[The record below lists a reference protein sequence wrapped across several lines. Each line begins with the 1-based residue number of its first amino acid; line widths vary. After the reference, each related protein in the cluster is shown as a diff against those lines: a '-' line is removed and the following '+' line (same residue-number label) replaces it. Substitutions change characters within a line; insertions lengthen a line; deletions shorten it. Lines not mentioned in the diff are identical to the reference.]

1 MNGFRG
7 AQRDDR
13 APRAGRLP
21 VRAPIAAL
29 FSTLLSALVTALV
42 CATSP
47 PAQAQLATY
56 VFDPEHSFVHFEVLH
71 FNTSTLRGRFGP
83 ISGAVKLDPAAGLG
97 ELSLRIPTA
106 GVDTGLKIFD
116 ARLRRDDLLASDA
129 HPEAFFVARQFRYT
143 GGQLVEVRG
152 EFTWRGVSQPLSL
165 RTTRFACRPGGDA
178 NTDADKDGTRVCG
191 GDFEGELKRS
201 DFGATFALPFVAD
214 TVRLV
219 VQVQGTRR

>member
-1 MNGFRG
+1 MIGLRG
-7 AQRDDR
+7 AHAGER
-13 APRAGRLP
+13 APRAGR
-21 VRAPIAAL
+21 RALQALIAAL
-29 FSTLLSALVTALV
+29 I
-42 CATSP
+42 CAAH
-47 PAQAQLATY
+47 PAARAQPATF

-71 FNTSTLRGRFGP
+71 FNTSTVRGRFGP
-83 ISGAVKLDPAAGLG
+83 LTGFVVLDAAAGHG

-106 GVDTGLKIFD
+106 GVDTGLKVFD

-129 HPEAFFVARQFRYT
+129 HPEAFFVARQFRFS
-143 GGQLVEVRG
+143 GGQLAEVRG
-152 EFTWRGVSQPLSL
+152 EFTWRGVSQPQSL
-165 RTTRFACRPGGDA
+165 RTTRFACRGPADA
-178 NTDADKDGTRVCG
+178 GQVCG

>member
-7 AQRDDR
+7 EPPHDR
-13 APRAGRLP
+13 AQRAGRLA
-21 VRAPIAAL
+21 VHAL
-29 FSTLLSALVTALV
+29 IVALA
-42 CATSP
+42 CATGP
-47 PAQAQLATY
+47 PAQAQPATF

-83 ISGAVKLDPAAGLG
+83 INGAVLRDPAAGRG
-97 ELSLRIPTA
+97 ELSLRIATA
-106 GVDTGLKIFD
+106 DVDTGLKIFD

-129 HPEAFFVARQFRYT
+129 HPEAFFVARQFRYA

-152 EFTWRGVSQPLSL
+152 EFTWRGVSQPQSL
-165 RTTRFACRPGGDA
+165 RTTRFACRGLADA
-178 NTDADKDGTRVCG
+178 GQVCG
-191 GDFEGELKRS
+191 GDFEGEFKRS
-201 DFGATFALPFVAD
+201 DFGVTFALPFVAD

>member
-1 MNGFRG
+1 MIACGG
-7 AQRDDR
+7 AQGGSQAPQAARRTRFVAAAVLMGVASAPGLAQR
-13 APRAGRLP
+13 AA
-21 VRAPIAAL
+21 
-29 FSTLLSALVTALV
+29 
-42 CATSP
+42 
-47 PAQAQLATY
+47 Y

-71 FNTSTLRGRFGP
+71 FNTSTIRGRFGP
-83 ISGAVKLDPAAGLG
+83 ISGAVVLDPAAEQG
-97 ELSLRIPTA
+97 ELSLRIATA

-143 GGQLVEVRG
+143 GEQLAELRG

-165 RTTRFACRPGGDA
+165 RATRFACRGVADVGKDA
-178 NTDADKDGTRVCG
+178 GQVCG
-191 GDFEGELKRS
+191 GDFAGELKRS
-201 DFGATFALPFVAD
+201 DFGATFGLPFIAD

>member
-1 MNGFRG
+1 MATVVLTLVSTPGW
-7 AQRDDR
+7 AQ
-13 APRAGRLP
+13 P
-21 VRAPIAAL
+21 
-29 FSTLLSALVTALV
+29 S
-42 CATSP
+42 
-47 PAQAQLATY
+47 TY
-56 VFDPEHSFVHFEVLH
+56 VLDPEYSFVHFEVLH

-83 ISGAVKLDPAAGLG
+83 LNGAVVLDPAAGQG

-106 GVDTGLKIFD
+106 GVDTGLKVFD
-116 ARLRRDDLLASDA
+116 ARLRRDDLLASQA
-129 HPEAFFVARQFRYT
+129 YPEAYFVAQQFRFE
-143 GGQLVEVRG
+143 GPQLAELRG

-165 RTTRFACRPGGDA
+165 RALRFACRGAAAAGQ
-178 NTDADKDGTRVCG
+178 VCG

>member
-1 MNGFRG
+1 M
-7 AQRDDR
+7 
-13 APRAGRLP
+13 
-21 VRAPIAAL
+21 IAAL
-29 FSTLLSALVTALV
+29 VAALVTALV

-47 PAQAQLATY
+47 PALAQSATY

-83 ISGAVKLDPAAGLG
+83 ISGAVVLDPAAGFG

-143 GGQLVEVRG
+143 GGLLAEVRG

-165 RTTRFACRPGGDA
+165 RTTRFACRPGGNA
-178 NTDADKDGTRVCG
+178 ITDADKAGTQVCG

>member
-1 MNGFRG
+1 MIACGG
-7 AQRDDR
+7 AQGGSQAPQAARR
-13 APRAGRLP
+13 ARCVAAAVLMG
-21 VRAPIAAL
+21 VASAPGL
-29 FSTLLSALVTALV
+29 
-42 CATSP
+42 
-47 PAQAQLATY
+47 AQRATY

-71 FNTSTLRGRFGP
+71 FNTSTIRGRFGP
-83 ISGAVKLDPAAGLG
+83 ISGAVVLDPAAEQG
-97 ELSLRIPTA
+97 ELSLRIATA

-143 GGQLVEVRG
+143 GRQLAELRG

-165 RTTRFACRPGGDA
+165 RATRFACRGVADVGKDA
-178 NTDADKDGTRVCG
+178 GQVCG

-201 DFGATFALPFVAD
+201 DFGATFGLPFIAD